1 MAEPTVPETAP
12 TIPPPPTGPSV
23 AARLKRF
30 FIKWAVLGTL
40 AVVVGMALWTWG
52 SLTFV
57 YSKGERAGY
66 VQKFS
71 KRGWVF
77 KTWEGQ
83 LAMVNLPGA
92 MPEIFEFTVRDA
104 ATAVRIEQTMGRR
117 VAVTYHQHRGIP
129 GRVFGDTQYFVIN
142 VVPVEELSPVA
153 PAPAAAPVSATPQ
166 PGAPTA

>member
-1 MAEPTVPETAP
+1 MPESTAS
-12 TIPPPPTGPSV
+12 TSSPPPPAPPAGPSV
-23 AARLKRF
+23 ASRVKRF
-30 FIKWAVLGTL
+30 VIKWTVLGTL
-40 AVVVGMALWTWG
+40 AAVLGMALWTWG

-129 GRVFGDTQYFVIN
+129 GRVFGDTQYFVVN
-142 VVPVEELSPVA
+142 VTPAEELSPVA
-153 PAPAAAPVSATPQ
+153 PAPPAAPVSSTPQ
-166 PGAPTA
+166 PGAPTT

>member
-1 MAEPTVPETAP
+1 
-12 TIPPPPTGPSV
+12 V
-23 AARLKRF
+23 AARIKRF
-30 FIKWAVLGTL
+30 AMKWFILVTFAT
-40 AVVVGMALWTWG
+40 VVGAVLWTWG

-129 GRVFGDTQYFVIN
+129 SRIFGDTQHFVIN
-142 VVPVEELSPVA
+142 VTPVEDISPVA
-153 PAPAAAPVSATPQ
+153 PAQPVAPVLPTPP
-166 PGAPTA
+166 PGAPTT

>member
-1 MAEPTVPETAP
+1 MSET
-12 TIPPPPTGPSV
+12 PPPVAPPPAPPIPSGPPLL
-23 AARLKRF
+23 ARAKRF
-30 FIKWAVLGTL
+30 VVKWTVLGVL
-40 AVVVGMALWTWG
+40 FAGFGLALWTWG
-52 SLTFV
+52 SLTYV

-71 KRGWVF
+71 KRGWIF

-104 ATAVRIEQTMGRR
+104 ATAVRIEESMGRR

-129 GRVFGDTQYFVIN
+129 VRAFGDTQYFVVN
-142 VVPVEELSPVA
+142 VSLVEDA
-153 PAPAAAPVSATPQ
+153 APAAPIAPVSPIPT
-166 PGAPTA
+166 PGAPTT

>member
-1 MAEPTVPETAP
+1 MAETPAP
-12 TIPPPPTGPSV
+12 VPPPALPPVPAGPPLL
-23 AARLKRF
+23 ARVKRF
-30 FIKWAVLGTL
+30 AIKWTLLGVFL
-40 AVVVGMALWTWG
+40 SGVGFALWTWG

-71 KRGWVF
+71 KRGWLF

-129 GRVFGDTQYFVIN
+129 SRIFGDTQYFVVN
-142 VVPVEELSPVA
+142 VTPVEELPPASVAPAIPVA
-153 PAPAAAPVSATPQ
+153 PTPA
-166 PGAPTA
+166 PGAPTT

>member
-1 MAEPTVPETAP
+1 MIDPVPPTPAAP
-12 TIPPPPTGPSV
+12 PPPPPTGPSV
-23 AARLKRF
+23 ASRVKRF
-30 FIKWAVLGTL
+30 FIKWTVLGGGM
-40 AVVVGMALWTWG
+40 AVIGLALWTWG

-129 GRVFGDTQYFVIN
+129 SRIFGDTQYFVVN
-142 VVPVEELSPVA
+142 VTPVEEIPPLSPA
-153 PAPAAAPVSATPQ
+153 PPAAPVSGSPQ
-166 PGAPTA
+166 PGAPTT